1 MANDNFT
8 NLSVVVDMNS
18 KSLSM
23 ANDNFTNLSVVVDMN
38 SKSLSMA
45 LFEFTIEIEIENENG
60 NVLAF
65 PRPNWNNIIQHMIL
79 IYLI

>member
-1 MANDNFT
+1 
-8 NLSVVVDMNS
+8 
-18 KSLSM
+18 
-23 ANDNFTNLSVVVDMN
+23 MN

-45 LFEFTIEIEIENENG
+45 LFEFTIENENG

>member
-1 MANDNFT
+1 
-8 NLSVVVDMNS
+8 
-18 KSLSM
+18 
-23 ANDNFTNLSVVVDMN
+23 MN

-45 LFEFTIEIEIENENG
+45 LIEFTIEIENENG